1 MADVIRLA
9 ALRDELTVD
18 PETIGYTG
26 DDDGDLALLMAVDR
40 SVEKATLTSSEIFE
54 SIDREEYE
62 ALSPL
67 QQEQVRVVLSL
78 GDNIQISSGTKAR
91 AWLLDAFVALTATRA
106 ALQSVATK
114 TVSRAEELGLGSVH
128 LGDVQNARTI

>member
-9 ALRDELTVD
+9 ALQSELTVD
-18 PETIGYTG
+18 PATIGYTG

-62 ALSPL
+62 ALSLL